1 MISFTCGTYH
11 GLFVDTGVPSV
22 LPKDI
27 SYFDLRTRGGRA
39 IPADETPN
47 LIIRY
52 NSSGEQGE
60 TPMIMVALCYRA
72 IEGNREGF
80 IAFGSLIFEPFSSSK
95 IEEGIQAAIKVARN
109 STDIFN
115 GKVISKRPTAKEGR
129 SLDLTKLPLFEVG
142 KFFGELNA
150 NISNVETIKN
160 VSQYVRD
167 IVSSGIDHFEI
178 VVNPRRGMGHNDLL
192 DHFNYLV
199 SKQKQEIEDLRE
211 RNKRIQDRKR
221 QEESLQAQRLID
233 KRNRNSFLLQVLA
246 FGIAGTAILALA
258 AFIAIKFV
266 FTDERVDAVQ
276 VRNNDVTISDSSS
289 TAEPEMDRDSNLIQP
304 VENSETA
311 TCDLEL
317 LSDDD
322 KLKNL
327 IVSDLPT
334 GGKCISVSESVTSLF
349 TEQTLDQIVISKN
362 SDFIVSNETPEINQR
377 LLTTFGRIVDGDL
390 GSKYVDDTN
399 NFVLP
404 DPSLSFAISMET
416 VSPKLVCTGDVGEKN
431 IFDEDF
437 PKFEYYTHFQN
448 DHRQSLEWFA
458 GGVLLRIG
466 QAFVQIGDEIYHD
479 EPDDSEVTSVGNK
492 LRNFG
497 RTLGDFVKSED
508 LTLSIG
514 DFEQR
519 QNTCVILV
527 TEEDEFVFYNDLQ
540 MPGER
545 LISVS
550 MDSFIQSHA
559 LVPEKYSDLV
569 KERSKSTCQKI
580 PGIFMVWKSDLGAR
594 MIMESTTGFTP
605 YTYTNS
611 EDFDFI
617 MKPVKNYGS
626 ADYKLPAMN
635 KFDDLREYFVSDT
648 DFSPFSSELYT
659 RENFCFSA
667 NPGGR

>member
-115 GKVISKRPTAKEGR
+115 GKVISKRPTTKEGR

-199 SKQKQEIEDLRE
+199 SKQKKEIEDLRE
-211 RNKRIQDRKR
+211 RNKRLQDRKR

-334 GGKCISVSESVTSLF
+334 DGKCISVSESVTSLF
-349 TEQTLDQIVISKN
+349 TEQTLDQIVTTKN
-362 SDFIVSNETPEINQR
+362 VDYIVSNETPEINQR
-377 LLTTFGRIVDGDL
+377 LLTTFGRIVDSDL
-390 GSKYVDDTN
+390 GSKYVDDAN

-416 VSPKLVCTGDVGEKN
+416 VSPRLICTADVAENN
-431 IFDEDF
+431 ILDEEF

-448 DHRQSLEWFA
+448 DYRRSLKWFSE
-458 GGVLLRIG
+458 GVLIRIG
-466 QAFVQIGDEIYHD
+466 NAFSQIGDEIYLD
-479 EPDDSEVTSVGNK
+479 EPDNSEVTSLGNK
-492 LRNFG
+492 FRNFG
-497 RTLGDFVKSED
+497 KTLED
-508 LTLSIG
+508 LAASGNLTLSTAAL
-514 DFEQR
+514 EQE

-527 TEEDEFVFYNDLQ
+527 DEEDKISFYKALPVQ
-540 MPGER
+540 GQL
-545 LISVS
+545 LISYS
-550 MDSFIQSHA
+550 IDRFIRTHA
-559 LVPEKYSDLV
+559 VVPEKYSDLV
-569 KERSKSTCQKI
+569 EARSESTCQKI
-580 PGIFMVWKSDLGAR
+580 PGMFMVWKSDLGAR
-594 MIMESTTGFTP
+594 MIMENTIGFTP
-605 YTYTNS
+605 YTDTS
-611 EDFDFI
+611 GQDFDFI
-617 MKPVKNYGS
+617 RKPAKHYGS
-626 ADYKLPAMN
+626 ADYKLPDLN
-635 KFDDLREYFVSDT
+635 KFDDLRDYFVSDT
-648 DFSPFSSELYT
+648 DFSPFSPELYT
-659 RENFCFSA
+659 RENFCYA
-667 NPGGR
+667 PNPGGR